1 VKDDRAYLL
10 HIREEAARIAT
21 YTAQGSGVFLA
32 DTKTQ
37 DAVIRNLE
45 IIGEAVKNVSSALK
59 ANHPDLPW
67 RKIAGMRD
75 KLIHGYFGVNLDLVW
90 ETVEREIP
98 RLVSEVD
105 QILEGG
111 GVTR

>member
-1 VKDDRAYLL
+1 
-10 HIREEAARIAT
+10 
-21 YTAQGSGVFLA
+21 
-32 DTKTQ
+32 
-37 DAVIRNLE
+37 
-45 IIGEAVKNVSSALK
+45 
-59 ANHPDLPW
+59 
-67 RKIAGMRD
+67 MRD